1 MEKKKIKK
9 QPSVKVKPSVVR
21 FPLSLVKPIADF
33 LKKEEKR
40 LEKQKEEIGK
50 EDPFKDEGRVT
61 DNAASD
67 TEANEQYFHQQKTAI
82 QQEINRRLIQIR
94 KALSRIKIGKYGIC
108 EKCGEMID
116 TDRLM
121 IMPEAT
127 LCASCAKEKE
137 E

>member
-1 MEKKKIKK
+1 MEKKKIEKK
-9 QPSVKVKPSVVR
+9 SPAPVE
-21 FPLSLVKPIADF
+21 FPFRLIKPIADF
-33 LKKEEKR
+33 LKKEEKK
-40 LEKQKEEIGK
+40 LEKQKEEISK
-50 EDPFKDEGRVT
+50 EDPFRDESRVV

-67 TEANEQYFHQQKTAI
+67 TEASEQYLHQQKTAI

-94 KALSRIKIGKYGIC
+94 KALSRIKVGKYGVC
-108 EKCGEMID
+108 EKCGGMID